1 MLLNFRDC
9 NSPLNLTV
17 PQVWK
22 VRKAAGNMN
31 HTRLITYPLGLAWL
45 TLTKEI
51 NSVLSAMT
59 VHGGASKAEV
69 LDGENDLA
77 VAFGKPIL
85 HVIETSMSN
94 CFGLKE
100 LYKYLNVPYM
110 VKKRKDAVRTISIQ
124 NKKIL
129 KVIGK
134 WWRQWRRQRA
144 KRDSHGTYH
153 LSQITGL
160 KSPVSKFT
168 LIPPRSFRRRQGV
181 PSIKLR

>member
-1 MLLNFRDC
+1 
-9 NSPLNLTV
+9 
-17 PQVWK
+17 
-22 VRKAAGNMN
+22 
-31 HTRLITYPLGLAWL
+31 
-45 TLTKEI
+45 
-51 NSVLSAMT
+51 MT

-134 WWRQWRRQRA
+134 WRRQWRRQRA
-144 KRDSHGTYH
+144 KRDSYGTYIYH
-153 LSQITGL
+153 LSQITCL
-160 KSPVSKFT
+160 KSPVSNH
-168 LIPPRSFRRRQGV
+168 RSQITGLKIYRSQNS
-181 PSIKLR
+181 P